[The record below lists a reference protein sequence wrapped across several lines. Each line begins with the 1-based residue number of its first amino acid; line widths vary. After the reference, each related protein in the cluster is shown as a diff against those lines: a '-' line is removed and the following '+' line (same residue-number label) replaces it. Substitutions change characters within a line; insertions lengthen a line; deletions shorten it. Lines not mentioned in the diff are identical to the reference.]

1 MRNITLILKKELYR
15 VFGDKKLI
23 ISLFI
28 LPAILM
34 FALYGL
40 IGKLESNM
48 SRDIESHVPVTY
60 IVNATEGLKAAATAT
75 GFDKNASIDYLT
87 EEAYLT
93 LKDRLTED
101 LRDGAADLIVVLDPD
116 FEKVFAAYQGQGDKI
131 PGIGIL
137 FNSAENYS
145 QQAYAVFSGVLETY
159 RMMLLQQ
166 RLGNLE
172 QIVAFEQKDTE
183 IVKEGKANTQFIAMM
198 FPYMIMIMLFSG
210 AMSISVDAF
219 AGEKE
224 RGTLASM
231 LIAPVKRTDIAA
243 GKVIALAIIAALSSV
258 VYAVSMILSMTLMG
272 NTIGGGA
279 GGFGGVS
286 FSAGQVLELGLM
298 LIVLDYLFVAVIAV
312 LSSFSKD
319 VKSAS
324 TLVTP
329 VYIVVLACAMMTMFS
344 SGAKNDLIRYAIP
357 LYGNALAL
365 QDICTG
371 ELVLPGFLLNI
382 GVTALLAGVLT
393 VLLAKIFDSDKLM
406 FNA

>member
-1 MRNITLILKKELYR
+1 MRNVVIVLKKELYR
-15 VFGDKKLI
+15 VFSDKKLI

-28 LPAILM
+28 LPAVLM

-40 IGKLESNM
+40 IGRLERNM
-48 SRDIESHVPVTY
+48 SQDIEAHVPVTY
-60 IVNATEGLKAAATAT
+60 IVNATEGLKSAAAAA
-75 GFDKNASIDYLT
+75 GFDKNASIEYLT
-87 EEAYLT
+87 EEAYRSREGLI
-93 LKDRLTED
+93 TEELREGYTD
-101 LRDGAADLIVVLDPD
+101 LVVILDPD
-116 FEKVFAAYQGQGDKI
+116 FEKTFEAYRGLGDKI
-131 PGIGIL
+131 PGINIQ

-159 RMMLLQQ
+159 RLMLLEE

-172 QIVAFEQKDTE
+172 QIVVFEQTDTA
-183 IVKEGKANTQFIAMM
+183 IVKESKANTQFIATM

-258 VYAVSMILSMTLMG
+258 VYAVSMILSMTMMG
-272 NTIGGGA
+272 NTIGGA
-279 GGFGGVS
+279 GFGGVS
-286 FSAGQVLELGLM
+286 FSAGQILELGLM

-329 VYIVVLACAMMTMFS
+329 VYMVVLACALMTMFS
-344 SGAKNDLIRYAIP
+344 GGARNSLARYAVP

-371 ELVLPGFLLNI
+371 ELPVQGFLVSF

>member
-1 MRNITLILKKELYR
+1 MNKVVIVLKKELYR
-15 VFGDKKLI
+15 VFSDKKLI
-23 ISLFI
+23 FSLFI
-28 LPAILM
+28 LPAVLM

-40 IGKLESNM
+40 IGRLERNM
-48 SRDIESHVPVTY
+48 SQDIEAHVPVTY
-60 IVNATEGLKAAATAT
+60 IVNATEGLKSAAAAT

-87 EEAYLT
+87 EEAYLS
-93 LKDRLTED
+93 REGSITEE
-101 LRDGAADLIVVLDPD
+101 LREGYADLAVILDPD
-116 FEKVFAAYQGQGDKI
+116 FEETFRAYQGQDDKI
-131 PGIGIL
+131 PGINVR

-159 RMMLLQQ
+159 RLMLLEE

-172 QIVAFEQKDTE
+172 QIVVFEQTDTAV
-183 IVKEGKANTQFIAMM
+183 VKESKANTQFIATM

-258 VYAVSMILSMTLMG
+258 VYAVSMILSMTMMG
-272 NTIGGGA
+272 NTIGGA
-279 GGFGGVS
+279 GFGGVS
-286 FSAGQVLELGLM
+286 FSAGQILELGLM

-312 LSSFSKD
+312 LSSCSKD

-329 VYIVVLACAMMTMFS
+329 VYMVVLACALMTMFS
-344 SGAKNDLIRYAIP
+344 GGARHSLARYAVP

-371 ELVLPGFLLNI
+371 ELSAQGFLVSF
-382 GVTALLAGVLT
+382 GVTAVLAAVLT

>member
-1 MRNITLILKKELYR
+1 MRNILLVLKKELYR
-15 VFGDKKLI
+15 VFSDKKLI

-28 LPAILM
+28 LPAVLM
-34 FALYGL
+34 FGLYGL
-40 IGKLESNM
+40 IGMLERNM
-48 SRDIESHVPVTY
+48 SEDIETHVPVTY
-60 IVNATEGLKAAATAT
+60 IVNATDGLKAAAAAA
-75 GFDKNASIDYLT
+75 GFAQNASIDYLS
-87 EEAYLT
+87 EEAFLT
-93 LKDRLTED
+93 MEGRLTED
-101 LRDGAADLIVVLDPD
+101 LREGFADLIVVLDAD
-116 FEKVFAAYQGQGDKI
+116 FEDVFSAYQGQGDKI
-131 PGIGIL
+131 PGIQIL

-159 RMMLLQQ
+159 RMMLLQE

-172 QIVAFEQKDTE
+172 QIVVFEQKDTE
-183 IVKEGKANTQFIAMM
+183 IVKEAKANSRFIATM

-258 VYAVSMILSMTLMG
+258 VYAVSMILAMTMMG
-272 NTIGGGA
+272 NAMGGE

-286 FSAGQVLELGLM
+286 FSAGQILELGLM
-298 LIVLDYLFVAVIAV
+298 LIVVDYLFVAVIAV
-312 LSSFSKD
+312 LSSVSKD

-329 VYIVVLACAMMTMFS
+329 VYMVVLACALMTMFS
-344 SGAKNDLIRYAIP
+344 GGAKNSLTRYAIP

-371 ELVLPGFLLNI
+371 ELSAAGFLVSF
-382 GVTALLAGVLT
+382 GVTALLAAALT
-393 VLLAKIFDSDKLM
+393 ALLARIFDSDKLM

>member
-1 MRNITLILKKELYR
+1 MRNVFLVLKKELYR
-15 VFGDKKLI
+15 VFSDKKLI
-23 ISLFI
+23 FALFI
-28 LPAILM
+28 LPAVLM
-34 FALYGL
+34 FGLYGL
-40 IGKLESNM
+40 IGRLERNM
-48 SRDIESHVPVTY
+48 SQDIEAHVPVTY
-60 IVNATEGLKAAATAT
+60 IVNATEGLKNAAAAA
-75 GFDKNASIDYLT
+75 GFDKTASIDYLT
-87 EEAYLT
+87 EEAYLS
-93 LKDRLTED
+93 REGPITED
-101 LRDGAADLIVVLDPD
+101 LREGYADLVVILDPD
-116 FEKVFAAYQGQGDKI
+116 FEQTFRAYQGQGDKI
-131 PGIGIL
+131 PGINVR

-159 RMMLLQQ
+159 RMMLLEE

-172 QIVAFEQKDTE
+172 QLVVFEQTDTAV
-183 IVKEGKANTQFIAMM
+183 VKESKANTQFIAMM

-210 AMSISVDAF
+210 AMSITVDAF

-243 GKVIALAIIAALSSV
+243 GKVIALAAVAALSSV
-258 VYAVSMILSMTLMG
+258 IYAVSMILAMTMLG
-272 NTIGGGA
+272 DRTGA
-279 GGFGGVS
+279 GFGFGSVS
-286 FSAGQVLELGLM
+286 FTAGQVLQLGLM
-298 LIVLDYLFVAVIAV
+298 LIVLDYLFVAMIAV
-312 LSSFSKD
+312 LSAFSKD

-344 SGAKNDLIRYAIP
+344 SGAKNTLTRYAVP

-371 ELVLPGFLLNI
+371 ELSVQGFLVSF
-382 GVTALLAGVLT
+382 GVTALLAAALT
-393 VLLAKIFDSDKLM
+393 VLLAKIFDSDRLM